1 MLEVILK
8 RFEQPDE
15 TRTFEKGRF
24 EVVRLGGMTIG
35 RATYARPRTPTR
47 KKVHDAAR
55 SMKRISKTSRGRSAE
70 KNRSLRKN
78 YRSQYSSKEKTTP
91 PLFV

>member
-8 RFEQPDE
+8 LFEQPDE
-15 TRTFEKGRF
+15 IRT
-24 EVVRLGGMTIG
+24 
-35 RATYARPRTPTR
+35 
-47 KKVHDAAR
+47 HDAAR
-55 SMKRISKTSRGRSAE
+55 SKRRISKMSRGRRAE

-78 YRSQYSSKEKTTP
+78 YRSQYSSKGKRTP